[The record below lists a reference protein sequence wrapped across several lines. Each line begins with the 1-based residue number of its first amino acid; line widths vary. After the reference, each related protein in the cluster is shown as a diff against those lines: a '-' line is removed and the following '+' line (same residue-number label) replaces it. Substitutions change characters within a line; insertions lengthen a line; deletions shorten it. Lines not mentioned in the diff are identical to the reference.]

1 MTLEEVT
8 RQVKKSGKTKEDQIR
23 ILRKSRL
30 QLLDEIHSKQ
40 QLLDQLDYM
49 IHEIK
54 KDSEVSIKNGRK
66 NL

>member
-8 RQVKKSGKTKEDQIR
+8 RQVKKCGKIKEDQIR

-54 KDSEVSIKNGRK
+54 KS
-66 NL
+66 

>member
-8 RQVKKSGKTKEDQIR
+8 RQVKKCGKIKEDQIR

-54 KDSEVSIKNGRK
+54 KDSEVSI
-66 NL
+66 

>member
-8 RQVKKSGKTKEDQIR
+8 RQVKKIGKTKEDQIR

-54 KDSEVSIKNGRK
+54 KDSEVST
-66 NL
+66 

>member
-8 RQVKKSGKTKEDQIR
+8 RQVKKCGKTKEDQIR

-54 KDSEVSIKNGRK
+54 KDSEVSIKNWRK
-66 NL
+66 DL

>member
-1 MTLEEVT
+1 MTLEEIT
-8 RQVKKSGKTKEDQIR
+8 RMVKEYGKTKEEQIR
-23 ILRKSRL
+23 ILRKSRS

-54 KDSEVSIKNGRK
+54 KINRRI
-66 NL
+66 LL

>member
-8 RQVKKSGKTKEDQIR
+8 RQVKKCGKTKEDQIR